1 MVQSAMSAKNL
12 EDYIQQTEHYKSCYN
27 SKKIISIINE
37 KLKIIFLEIQDTYS
51 NDDALKCCGIVN
63 YYFDLLYSIVISPDI
78 HFNDIPNNL
87 IGKIE
92 EKWNE
97 IPKYREIN
105 KCKEEIH

>member
-1 MVQSAMSAKNL
+1 MVQSAMSDKNL
-12 EDYIQQTEHYKSCYN
+12 EDYIQQTEHYKLCYN
-27 SKKIISIINE
+27 SEKIISIINE
-37 KLKIIFLEIQDTYS
+37 KLKITFLEIQDTYS

-78 HFNDIPNNL
+78 LFKDIPNNL

-105 KCKEEIH
+105 KWKEEIH